1 MALCQAFDWRLDLRE
16 MAYFS
21 HWLTPVLRP
30 KRFDTRFF
38 VRLAP
43 PGQTAEPDFGEALEL
58 MWLTPTQALD
68 PARGLKLLKSLEIQV
83 FFWLTRE
90 GGTR

>member
-1 MALCQAFDWRLDLRE
+1 MAALCEAFDWRLDLRE

-43 PGQTAEPDFGEALEL
+43 AGQEAMPDL
-58 MWLTPTQALD
+58 
-68 PARGLKLLKSLEIQV
+68 ARPWS
-83 FFWLTRE
+83 
-90 GGTR
+90 